1 MILFEVIYN
10 LAVPLQVFSKK
21 IVKIELPEVNVQQN
35 IRTGPGNKCFFSN
48 EMIFKK
54 SPRGQAMIETTLTL
68 A

>member
-35 IRTGPGNKCFFSN
+35 IRTGPGNKCFFQMKWYSKN
-48 EMIFKK
+48 LHVDKLWSK
-54 SPRGQAMIETTLTL
+54 QL
-68 A
+68 